1 MIKYVIKRILLLIPT
16 LLVILTLVF
25 ALIRMIP
32 GSPVRAMFEGEDYTA
47 EEIYQKEVEMG
58 FHDPIWKQYVRY
70 MGNILSG
77 DWGESYFTF
86 RPVFEE
92 MMAVWEPTILITIM
106 GTIITVVLA
115 IPIGVLS
122 ATHRNSLLDYFT
134 TSTSMVSMSI
144 PTVVW
149 GLLLSYFL
157 AFKLK
162 IFDAVGYTYIE
173 KGGIWVAAY
182 SALLPS
188 ISLGLHHVA
197 GLVRYTRSTM
207 LDVLN
212 QDYIRTAKA
221 KGLPQYKIYYKHA
234 LKNTLSIV
242 ATMIASSI
250 ASMLGGT
257 AVTESVFGIRGM
269 GTLAVSSLTRRDYP
283 QEQAIVLFTAMIC
296 LGVNLLLDI
305 FYKVLD
311 PRIEYE

>member
-1 MIKYVIKRILLLIPT
+1 MLKYAIKRTLLLIPT
-16 LLVILTLVF
+16 LLVILSLVF
-25 ALIRMIP
+25 VLMRLIP
-32 GSPVRAMFEGEDYTA
+32 GSPVRAMFENEDYTE

-58 FHDPIWKQYVRY
+58 FHDPIWQQYLRY
-70 MGNILSG
+70 MKNILSG
-77 DWGESYFTF
+77 DWGESYFSH
-86 RPVFEE
+86 RPVFED

-106 GTIITVVLA
+106 GTIITVILA

-122 ATHRNSLLDYFT
+122 ATHRNSVLDYLT
-134 TSTSMVSMSI
+134 TSGSMVSMSI

-157 AFKLK
+157 AYKLK
-162 IFDAVGYTYIE
+162 IFNAVGYTYIE
-173 KGGIWVAAY
+173 KGGIWAASY
-182 SALLPS
+182 AALLPS

-221 KGLPQYKIYYKHA
+221 KGLPQFKIHYKHA

-283 QEQAIVLFTAMIC
+283 QEQAKRNQQNT
-296 LGVNLLLDI
+296 NLHAAAPP
-305 FYKVLD
+305 K
-311 PRIEYE
+311 

>member
-1 MIKYVIKRILLLIPT
+1 MFKYVIKRTLLLIPT

-25 ALIRMIP
+25 CMMRLIP
-32 GSPVRAMFEGEDYTA
+32 GSPVRALVEGEDYTP
-47 EEIYQKEVEMG
+47 EEIYELETEMG
-58 FHDPIWKQYVRY
+58 FHDPIWEQYARY
-70 MGNILSG
+70 IGQILSG
-77 DWGESYFTF
+77 DWGESYFTHK
-86 RPVFEE
+86 PVFQD
-92 MMAVWEPTILITIM
+92 MMDVWEPTILITVM

-144 PTVVW
+144 PSVVW
-149 GLLLSYFL
+149 GLTLSYFL
-157 AFKLK
+157 TYKLK
-162 IFDAVGYTYIE
+162 IFDAAGYTTIE
-173 KGGIWVAAY
+173 KGGIWAAAFT
-182 SALLPS
+182 ALLPS

-221 KGLPQYKIYYKHA
+221 KGLPQFKIHYKHA

-242 ATMIASSI
+242 ATMIASSV
-250 ASMLGGT
+250 AGMLGGT
-257 AVTESVFGIRGM
+257 AVTERVFNIRGM
-269 GTLAVSSLTRRDYP
+269 GTLAVNSLTRRDYP
-283 QEQAIVLFTAMIC
+283 QEQAIILFTAMIC

>member
-1 MIKYVIKRILLLIPT
+1 MLKYAIKRTLLLIPT
-16 LLVILTLVF
+16 LLVILSLVF
-25 ALIRMIP
+25 VLMRLIP
-32 GSPVRAMFEGEDYTA
+32 GSPVRAMFENEDYTE

-58 FHDPIWKQYVRY
+58 FHDPIWQQYLRY
-70 MGNILSG
+70 MKNILSG
-77 DWGESYFTF
+77 DWGESYFSH
-86 RPVFEE
+86 RPVFED

-106 GTIITVVLA
+106 GTIITVILA

-122 ATHRNSLLDYFT
+122 ATHRNSVLDYLT
-134 TSTSMVSMSI
+134 TSGSMVSMSI

-157 AFKLK
+157 AYKLK
-162 IFDAVGYTYIE
+162 IFNAVGYTYIE
-173 KGGIWVAAY
+173 KGGIWAASY
-182 SALLPS
+182 AALLPS

-221 KGLPQYKIYYKHA
+221 KGLPQFKIHYKHA

>member
-1 MIKYVIKRILLLIPT
+1 MLKYAIKRTLLLIPT
-16 LLVILTLVF
+16 LLVILSLVF
-25 ALIRMIP
+25 VLMRLIP
-32 GSPVRAMFEGEDYTA
+32 GSPVRAMFENEDYTE

-58 FHDPIWKQYVRY
+58 FHDPIWQQYLRY
-70 MGNILSG
+70 MKNILSG
-77 DWGESYFTF
+77 DWGESYFSH
-86 RPVFEE
+86 RPVFED

-106 GTIITVVLA
+106 GTIITVILA

-122 ATHRNSLLDYFT
+122 ATHRNSILDYLT
-134 TSTSMVSMSI
+134 TSGSMVSMSI

-157 AFKLK
+157 AYKLK
-162 IFDAVGYTYIE
+162 IFNAVGYTYIE
-173 KGGIWVAAY
+173 KGGIWAASY
-182 SALLPS
+182 AALLPS

-221 KGLPQYKIYYKHA
+221 KGLPQFKIHYKHA

>member
-1 MIKYVIKRILLLIPT
+1 
-16 LLVILTLVF
+16 
-25 ALIRMIP
+25 
-32 GSPVRAMFEGEDYTA
+32 
-47 EEIYQKEVEMG
+47 
-58 FHDPIWKQYVRY
+58 
-70 MGNILSG
+70 
-77 DWGESYFTF
+77 
-86 RPVFEE
+86 
-92 MMAVWEPTILITIM
+92 MAVWEPTILITIM
-106 GTIITVVLA
+106 GTIITVILA

-122 ATHRNSLLDYFT
+122 ATHRNSVLDYLT
-134 TSTSMVSMSI
+134 TSGSMVSMSI

-157 AFKLK
+157 AYKLK
-162 IFDAVGYTYIE
+162 IFNAVGYTYIE
-173 KGGIWVAAY
+173 KGGIWAASY
-182 SALLPS
+182 AALLPS

-221 KGLPQYKIYYKHA
+221 KGLPQFKIHYKHA

-283 QEQAIVLFTAMIC
+283 QEQAKRNQQNT
-296 LGVNLLLDI
+296 NLHAAAPP
-305 FYKVLD
+305 K
-311 PRIEYE
+311 